1 MFLLSIDRWL
11 YYKLKSLQ
19 TAEFPADMKTFLERL
34 MVKIMSEYWL
44 KVCKKPKLKR

>member
-19 TAEFPADMKTFLERL
+19 TAEFPADIYENLFG
-34 MVKIMSEYWL
+34 KINGENNVRIL
-44 KVCKKPKLKR
+44 AQGL